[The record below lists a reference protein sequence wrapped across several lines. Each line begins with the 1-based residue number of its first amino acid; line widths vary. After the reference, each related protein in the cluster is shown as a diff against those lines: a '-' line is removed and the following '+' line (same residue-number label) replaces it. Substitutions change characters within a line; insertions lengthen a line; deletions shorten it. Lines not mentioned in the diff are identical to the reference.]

1 MNTNEPNKPQI
12 PPQVAPGD
20 PAQHLCLNSESLFG
34 GRRRIFIQHGDQHY
48 VLQIT
53 RQGKLILTK

>member
-1 MNTNEPNKPQI
+1 MLMNTNEPNKPQI

-48 VLQIT
+48 FLQIT
-53 RQGKLILTK
+53 RQ